1 MTTKRKAAAKKTAN
15 PPKMKKAWE
24 YMQDELREALAE
36 YDFTP
41 TSLVSEFVT
50 MFQSGETRP
59 ADKIRI
65 GELLS
70 KWGGLNA
77 PEKIDI
83 TKKEVVIGLDEHDI

>member
-1 MTTKRKAAAKKTAN
+1 MTTKRKTAAKKKQK
-15 PPKMKKAWE
+15 PKMAWQL
-24 YMQDELREALAE
+24 MQDELREALAE

-41 TSLVSEFVT
+41 NSLVSEFVT
-50 MFQSGETRP
+50 LFKSAEVRP